1 MKVIFNRIN
10 NYSYNVFL
18 NPYIDMNN
26 EMPNHNILSN
36 AISLDIIINLVDKVN
51 FNPDSI
57 ILGLIKSI
65 NDI

>member
-1 MKVIFNRIN
+1 MKVIFNRIKK
-10 NYSYNVFL
+10 YSYNVFL

-26 EMPNHNILSN
+26 EMSSHNILSN
-36 AISLDIIINLVDKVN
+36 TMSLDIIINLVDKGN

>member
-1 MKVIFNRIN
+1 MKVIFNRIK

-26 EMPNHNILSN
+26 EMPSHNILSN
-36 AISLDIIINLVDKVN
+36 AMSLDIIINLVDKVN

>member
-1 MKVIFNRIN
+1 MKVMFNRIN
-10 NYSYNVFL
+10 SYSYNVFL

-26 EMPNHNILSN
+26 EMPSHNILSN
-36 AISLDIIINLVDKVN
+36 TMSLDIIINLVDKGN
-51 FNPDSI
+51 FNPDSV